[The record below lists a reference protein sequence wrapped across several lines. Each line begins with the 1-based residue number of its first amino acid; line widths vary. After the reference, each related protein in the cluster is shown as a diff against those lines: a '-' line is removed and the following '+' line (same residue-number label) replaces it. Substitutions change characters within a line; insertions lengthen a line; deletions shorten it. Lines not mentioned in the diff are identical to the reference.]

1 MGCLNKMVSRM
12 TSHRIWLVLGALG
25 GGFKESGLS
34 SGLDTISKHSNF
46 TIGNF
51 SKSYLEGRI
60 YYQLK
65 L

>member
-1 MGCLNKMVSRM
+1 MF
-12 TSHRIWLVLGALG
+12 GALG

-51 SKSYLEGRI
+51 NKSYLEGRI